1 MNGTVSFDFS
11 ETCMIVTGSSKG
23 IGKDIAFQL
32 MARGARVGITGRDT
46 DALRMLHKEAV
57 SNGWRCDTYTVDL
70 AQVESIGPMVKYFA
84 ELFGRIDGL
93 VNCAGVNILEPMGSL
108 SATALKHVMDVNL
121 IAPMLVTNAVVPYM
135 KEQGCGSIVDIASLS
150 SVTAFDRHSAYCAS
164 KEGLLGYVKVAA
176 MELGRYGIR
185 INAVGPTVV
194 LTEMGKAAWD
204 SDPVKRER
212 MESFIPLGRFLECD
226 DVSPVVMFLLSSA
239 ASMISGEFLLVD
251 GGYMAGKGI

>member
-1 MNGTVSFDFS
+1 MNGTASFDFS
-11 ETCMIVTGSSKG
+11 ETCIIVTGSSKG

-32 MARGARVGITGRDT
+32 MASGARVGITGRDA
-46 DALRMLHKEAV
+46 DALRLLQEEAA
-57 SNGWRCDTYTVDL
+57 SNGYRCDAYTVDL
-70 AQVESIGPMVKYFA
+70 AQAESIGPMVTYFA
-84 ELFGRIDGL
+84 ELFGRIDAL

-108 SATALKHVMDVNL
+108 SASALKHVMDVNL